1 MRGIR
6 AFAFLF
12 IAVVFCLVGCS
23 QDTPVKT
30 GTLEININ
38 ADVSR
43 GIQAISMETESYN
56 VTVKDSS
63 ENVVF
68 SSTGKAQTSYSIKV
82 VAGTYTVNVEAL
94 NSDGD
99 VIGTGSANATV
110 AAGQVNS
117 FSITVSEV
125 VGNGTFSISI
135 TANEGYPLSY
145 SIKNALGTEIKSGS
159 LAYEDGAYSA
169 SESLANG
176 FYTFI
181 ITRTDSSK
189 VLKYDSV
196 RIISGKTASYSASFQ
211 FLTDG
216 TIVIVNEI
224 TTTPTIIISL
234 SATTLQAGDTLT
246 ATATISGITDEA
258 CYWVLDGVAL
268 SDAKPYED
276 LEYVIAESDEGE
288 HEIALFATDNTKVWS
303 ESKTFIVGARSYP
316 TSVMVSG
323 DIEVFVTSNVLVP
336 RSTKLDIDIKSSML
350 HRQAS
355 VWCFH
360 IYETLDEETEITVGN
375 VSEEG
380 YFAYIETEY
389 DNTNNRTIVYVVIDK
404 DIENPAYLT
413 LKFQHEFVLGDGQ
426 TVGPRIHKMVDGES
440 VFDGMIMVS
449 NSKEDRTL
457 KVEPGDYEYY
467 SNYGSN
473 ASGYYID
480 VAPESFTTEQ
490 GETTVLTL
498 TSRPFGTL
506 NITAPSKYDY
516 YQVYDNG
523 SRLGMIEKGEVYS
536 ISGLV
541 DDEYSLMLVPVDSE
555 NITSYYSCSGTFV
568 EGENQYSLEE
578 ADLSFVDS
586 GLTVSGENIAIE
598 YAYNAV
604 LPRYSTAFLKI
615 GDDIVTVD
623 GVYEADYEESA
634 SDASISVAL
643 FSGLDGYSIVPSVTG
658 STITLTYDLA
668 GDESDYATL
677 NIVFDDFTPDSE
689 YAKCYPNLDKDEGS
703 GGVRYEIPVGPT
715 TLKILP
721 GRYRGN
727 GCWGRGGNSYS
738 YAPRGWFTV
747 EAGDEYELHLTCN
760 SN

>member
-6 AFAFLF
+6 AFALLFL
-12 IAVVFCLVGCS
+12 AVLFCLVGCS
-23 QDTPVKT
+23 QDTPVQT

-82 VAGTYTVNVEAL
+82 VAGTYTVNVEAF

-99 VIGTGSANATV
+99 VIGTGSVSATV
-110 AAGQVNS
+110 VAGQVNS
-117 FSITVSEV
+117 FSVTVSEV
-125 VGNGTFSISI
+125 AGNGTFSISI

-145 SIKNALGTEIKSGS
+145 SIKNASGTEVKSGS
-159 LAYEDGAYSA
+159 LSYEDGTYSA
-169 SESLANG
+169 SESLSNG

-196 RIISGKTASYSASFQ
+196 RIISEKTASYSASFQ

-216 TIVIVNEI
+216 SVVVVNEI
-224 TTTPTIIISL
+224 AATPEISISL
-234 SATTLQAGDTLT
+234 SATTLQEGDTLT
-246 ATATISGITDEA
+246 ATAAISGITDEA

-268 SDAKPYED
+268 SEAKPYED
-276 LEYVIAESDEGE
+276 LEYVITESDEGE
-288 HEIALFATDNTKVWS
+288 HEIALFATENTKVWS

-323 DIEVFVTSNVLVP
+323 DIEVFVVSNVLVP
-336 RSTKLDIDIKSSML
+336 KSTKLDIDIKSSML
-350 HRQAS
+350 HRQTSAGH
-355 VWCFH
+355 FH

-375 VSEEG
+375 VNQEG
-380 YFAYIETEY
+380 YFAYIETEN
-389 DNTNNRTIVYVVIDK
+389 DSTNSRTIIYVVIDK
-404 DIENPAYLT
+404 NIENPAYLT
-413 LKFQHEFVLGDGQ
+413 LKFQHEFVLGEGQ
-426 TVGPRIHKMVDGES
+426 TVGPWIHKMVDGES

-457 KVEPGDYEYY
+457 KVEPGDYRYN

-473 ASGYYID
+473 TNGYYVD
-480 VAPESFTTEQ
+480 VAPESFTAEQ

-506 NITAPSKYDY
+506 NITAPSKYDS
-516 YQVYDNG
+516 YQVYEDGFLSGIIN
-523 SRLGMIEKGEVYS
+523 KGEVHS
-536 ISGLV
+536 VSGLV
-541 DDEYSLMLVPVDSE
+541 EDEYSLMFVPVDSDS
-555 NITSYYSCSGTFV
+555 ITSYYSCSGAFV
-568 EGENQYSLEE
+568 EGDNQ
-578 ADLSFVDS
+578 ADLIETEINFSDS
-586 GLTVSGENIAIE
+586 GLTVSGEIITIE

-604 LPRYSTAFLKI
+604 IPRSSIAFLKI
-615 GDDIVTVD
+615 DDDIVNVSAPND
-623 GVYEADYEESA
+623 VGFNKSVSEAA
-634 SDASISVAL
+634 ISVAL
-643 FSGLDGYSIVPSVTG
+643 VSGLEGYSITPTVNG

-668 GDESDYATL
+668 GGESDYATL

-689 YAKCYPNLDKDEGS
+689 YAKCYPNLDKEEGS
-703 GGVRYEIPVGPT
+703 DRVRYEIPVGPT

-721 GRYRGN
+721 GRYSGN

-738 YAPRGWFTV
+738 FAPRDSFTV
-747 EAGDEYELHLTCN
+747 AAGDEYELHLTCN